1 LHTEDTSPPCRWGA
15 NCKYGREKGVRKTAQ
30 GATATDN
37 PVRQSTL
44 AVEGIA
50 ARGDGTDYDVVV
62 AAKLRVELGNFGAK
76 ALIVAFSRCKP
87 HGKLRVGR
95 RGRQTGNVYR
105 SRGWR
110 QTRNVYRS
118 RGGEHKVNHKTHA
131 RLQKDG
137 VTTAKDERSTTNL

>member
-1 LHTEDTSPPCRWGA
+1 MR
-15 NCKYGREKGVRKTAQ
+15 REEGVRQTAQ
-30 GATATDN
+30 GAAATDN
-37 PVRQSTL
+37 PVRQGAL

-50 ARGDGTDYDVVV
+50 ARGDGTEYDVVV

-76 ALIVAFSRCKP
+76 ALIVALSRCQP

-95 RGRQTGNVYR
+95 GG
-105 SRGWR
+105 R

-118 RGGEHKVNHKTHA
+118 RGGENKVNHKTHA

-137 VTTAKDERSTTNL
+137 VTTAKDEGSAANL